1 MSKIDLRHED
11 TRTRGQEDT
20 ESVRTYVVEGLVKVG
35 AGRWVVWT
43 ASGSYAVKDFGHI
56 EEGMLSFTASIDADS
71 EAAAIAEFVGTYFP
85 MSDDG
90 PEVFDEVL
98 IRSS

>member
-1 MSKIDLRHED
+1 MS
-11 TRTRGQEDT
+11 
-20 ESVRTYVVEGLVKVG
+20 TYVVEGLVKVG

-43 ASGSYAVKDFGHI
+43 VHGSYAVKDFGHI
-56 EEGMLSFTASIDADS
+56 EEGMLSFAASIDADS
-71 EAAAIAEFVGTYFP
+71 
-85 MSDDG
+85 DG

>member
-1 MSKIDLRHED
+1 MTS
-11 TRTRGQEDT
+11 
-20 ESVRTYVVEGLVKVG
+20 YVVEGLVKVG

-43 ASGSYAVKDFGHI
+43 ANGSYTVKDFGHI

>member
-1 MSKIDLRHED
+1 MTS
-11 TRTRGQEDT
+11 
-20 ESVRTYVVEGLVKVG
+20 YVVEGLVKVG

-43 ASGSYAVKDFGHI
+43 ANGSYKVKDFGHI

-71 EAAAIAEFVGTYFP
+71 EAASIAEFVGTYFP

>member
-1 MSKIDLRHED
+1 M
-11 TRTRGQEDT
+11 
-20 ESVRTYVVEGLVKVG
+20 
-35 AGRWVVWT
+35 
-43 ASGSYAVKDFGHI
+43 KDFGHI

-98 IRSS
+98 IRPS

>member
-1 MSKIDLRHED
+1 MTS
-11 TRTRGQEDT
+11 
-20 ESVRTYVVEGLVKVG
+20 YVVEGLVKVG

-43 ASGSYAVKDFGHI
+43 ANGSYKVKDFGHI

-71 EAAAIAEFVGTYFP
+71 AAAAIAEFGGTYFP

>member
-1 MSKIDLRHED
+1 MN
-11 TRTRGQEDT
+11 
-20 ESVRTYVVEGLVKVG
+20 TYLVEGLVKVG

-43 ASGSYAVKDFGHI
+43 VHGSYAVKDFGHI
-56 EEGMLSFTASIDADS
+56 EEGMLSFSASIDAES

-98 IRSS
+98 IRWS

>member
-1 MSKIDLRHED
+1 MTS
-11 TRTRGQEDT
+11 
-20 ESVRTYVVEGLVKVG
+20 YVVEGLVKVG

-43 ASGSYAVKDFGHI
+43 ANGSYKVKDVGRI

>member
-1 MSKIDLRHED
+1 MTS
-11 TRTRGQEDT
+11 
-20 ESVRTYVVEGLVKVG
+20 YVVEGLVKVG

-43 ASGSYAVKDFGHI
+43 ANGSYKVKDFGHI
-56 EEGMLSFTASIDADS
+56 EEGMLSFTASSDADS

>member
-1 MSKIDLRHED
+1 M
-11 TRTRGQEDT
+11 G
-20 ESVRTYVVEGLVKVG
+20 TYVVEGLVKVG

-43 ASGSYAVKDFGHI
+43 VHGSYAVKDFGHI
-56 EEGMLSFTASIDADS
+56 EEGMLSFPAAIDGDS
-71 EAAAIAEFVGTYFP
+71 EAAAIAEFGATYFP

>member
-1 MSKIDLRHED
+1 MTS
-11 TRTRGQEDT
+11 
-20 ESVRTYVVEGLVKVG
+20 YVVEGLVKVG

-43 ASGSYAVKDFGHI
+43 ANGSYKVKDFGHI

-90 PEVFDEVL
+90 PEVSDEVL

>member
-1 MSKIDLRHED
+1 MTS
-11 TRTRGQEDT
+11 
-20 ESVRTYVVEGLVKVG
+20 YVVEGLVKVG

-43 ASGSYAVKDFGHI
+43 ANGSYKVKDFGHI

-71 EAAAIAEFVGTYFP
+71 EAAAIAEFVDTYFP

>member
-1 MSKIDLRHED
+1 
-11 TRTRGQEDT
+11 
-20 ESVRTYVVEGLVKVG
+20 
-35 AGRWVVWT
+35 
-43 ASGSYAVKDFGHI
+43 
-56 EEGMLSFTASIDADS
+56 MLSFTASIEADS

>member
-1 MSKIDLRHED
+1 MTS
-11 TRTRGQEDT
+11 
-20 ESVRTYVVEGLVKVG
+20 YVVEGLVKVG
-35 AGRWVVWT
+35 AGRGVVWT
-43 ASGSYAVKDFGHI
+43 ANGSYKVKDFGHI

>member
-1 MSKIDLRHED
+1 MAS
-11 TRTRGQEDT
+11 
-20 ESVRTYVVEGLVKVG
+20 YVVEGLVKGG

-43 ASGSYAVKDFGHI
+43 ANGSYKVKDFGHI

>member
-1 MSKIDLRHED
+1 M
-11 TRTRGQEDT
+11 TTN
-20 ESVRTYVVEGLVKVG
+20 VVEGLVKVG

-43 ASGSYAVKDFGHI
+43 VNGSYAVKDFVHI
-56 EEGMLSFTASIDADS
+56 GEGMLSFTESIDADS